1 MTHPYHHK
9 QHASVIIL
17 AVKPD
22 VVPQVLRELSQRVT
36 RHHLIISIAAGV
48 TLQLLQ
54 HVRLV
59 VSHLSFHFFHEFLFL
74 ARPHPRLPLSIKI
87 THSNCPTVPGWSA

>member
-1 MTHPYHHK
+1 LILILNIHLSLKSSFYS
-9 QHASVIIL
+9 QHAQVIIL

-36 RHHLIISIAAGV
+36 RHHLIISIAAGA

-54 HVRLV
+54 HVSRPSF
-59 VSHLSFHFFHEFLFL
+59 SHL
-74 ARPHPRLPLSIKI
+74 LSKLYLRR
-87 THSNCPTVPGWSA
+87 CCGKW

>member
-1 MTHPYHHK
+1 MRDGWRREKKLQPGRSHEPIGVLLFKPNLSYIYDLNE
-9 QHASVIIL
+9 QHAQVIIL

-36 RHHLIISIAAGV
+36 PRHLIISIAAGA

-54 HVRLV
+54 HVCRQV
-59 VSHLSFHFFHEFLFL
+59 VSLYTSLL
-74 ARPHPRLPLSIKI
+74 
-87 THSNCPTVPGWSA
+87 